1 LPEKLAEL
9 ARILFGYL
17 LLDEPTLQPPDICDY
32 RTVQPAGVSSGLE
45 ELIYSCEFKLA
56 WFAEYCLSQ
65 GDTPPSI
72 YGRFSVSDDPVR
84 VAQVMRSGFTTRP
97 LSAALEEAGAVI
109 MRSFEP
115 GFHGFYHR
123 RQRVPAH
130 LHEH

>member
-1 LPEKLAEL
+1 MPEKLAEL

-84 VAQVMRSGFTTRP
+84 VAQV
-97 LSAALEEAGAVI
+97 LSLI
-109 MRSFEP
+109 HISEP
-115 GFHGFYHR
+115 TD
-123 RQRVPAH
+123 RQKSRMPSSA
-130 LHEH
+130 